1 MSGTPSFLSSV
12 MEQFD
17 RAASYSN
24 LAPGIIDQVRSCN
37 SVYHLRFPVEL
48 EDGTVEVVEAY
59 RAEHSHHRLPTKG
72 GLRVSP
78 DITEDEVT
86 ALAAL
91 MTFKCAIV
99 EVPFGGA
106 KGGIRFDPNAPEAV
120 RRRVIRRYT
129 AELIE
134 KNFVGPS
141 VDVPA
146 PDYGTGEQEMA
157 WIADTY
163 RALRGSDLDAWGCV
177 TGKPVSLHGIPGRIE
192 ATGLGVYYGISEV
205 VADAGEMALLGL
217 TPGTEGK
224 RVIVQGLGNV
234 GSHAARF
241 LQDEGG
247 ASIVGVAEIEGGIYN
262 PDGLDIE
269 AVLAHRAERGSIL
282 DFPGAT
288 NVSTWQDTIEMDCD
302 ILVPAAVEGAIT
314 AENAPRIKAR
324 IIAEAANGPVYS
336 DAEPILAEMGTLL
349 IPDLWLN
356 AGGVT
361 VSYFEWLKN
370 LSHVSF
376 DRMNKRYEE
385 ISTRRL
391 LEATEHLT
399 DTAFPPEEM
408 QRLTRGP
415 SEIDFVRSA
424 LQETM
429 SESYRQ
435 IYEKWRSEDLPDLRT
450 AAFLIAIERVAAYYV
465 ALGIFP

>member
-1 MSGTPSFLSSV
+1 MSGPPTFLSSV

-17 RAASYSN
+17 RAASYSK
-24 LAPGIIDQVRSCN
+24 LPPGIIDQVRSCN

-234 GSHAARF
+234 GSHAARC
-241 LQDEGG
+241 LHDEGG

-314 AENAPRIKAR
+314 AENASRIKAR

-349 IPDLWLN
+349 IPDVWLN

-376 DRMNKRYEE
+376 ERMNKRYEE

-391 LEATEHLT
+391 LEATERLT
-399 DTAFPPEEM
+399 GTAFPPEEM
-408 QRLTRGP
+408 KDLTRGP

-450 AAFLIAIERVAAYYV
+450 ATFLIAIERVAAYYM